1 MILNIVHELAG
12 HLSQLCGRHILTHRM
27 HVGQSRDHISRR
39 KLTVQFIGVT
49 EMFLG
54 NRFNVYGHHRAGYAH
69 S

>member
-1 MILNIVHELAG
+1 
-12 HLSQLCGRHILTHRM
+12 M
-27 HVGQSRDHISRR
+27 HVGQSRGHISRR
-39 KLTVQFIGVT
+39 KLIVRFIGVT